1 MDQDPQHDRAA
12 NVDVDT
18 LATRTPLLTPA
29 EQAERRRER
38 WEQTPDESWFSKW
51 APLPANVS
59 RGRYVKPTRRVLL
72 AVHSGL
78 QGRVER

>member
-51 APLPANVS
+51 APLPADVR
-59 RGRYVKPTRRVLL
+59 RGPYVKPTRRVLL

-78 QGRVER
+78 HGRVER

>member
-1 MDQDPQHDRAA
+1 MDQDTQHERTRG
-12 NVDVDT
+12 DVPK
-18 LATRTPLLTPA
+18 LSARTPLLTQA

-51 APLPANVS
+51 APLTADVR
-59 RGRYVKPTRRVLL
+59 RGPYVKPTRRVLL

>member
-1 MDQDPQHDRAA
+1 MDQDSQHERTRG
-12 NVDVDT
+12 DVPK
-18 LATRTPLLTPA
+18 LSARTPLLTPA

-38 WEQTPDESWFSKW
+38 WEQMPDESWFSKW
-51 APLPANVS
+51 APLPADVR
-59 RGRYVKPTRRVLL
+59 RGPYVKPTRRVLL

>member
-1 MDQDPQHDRAA
+1 MEQDPQHDRAA
-12 NVDVDT
+12 NVDT

-51 APLPANVS
+51 APLPADVS
-59 RGRYVKPTRRVLL
+59 RGPYVKPTRRVLL